1 MTETNGEI
9 KPMPV
14 PFEENAYKYADK
26 QAELYRGLKEPSGGY
41 ANIVDAYIA
50 GATKETALLS
60 QHILDLQKDKGNLTD
75 KVRELEQQIEKM
87 KTELFA
93 AYGRLSLAKALL
105 TQWLHGGDSNINIV
119 SDTQRFLEVESEKVQ
134 G

>member
-50 GATKETALLS
+50 GATQETALLS

-75 KVRELEQQIEKM
+75 RVRELEQQIEKM
-87 KTELFA
+87 KCCANCKHSRTE
-93 AYGRLSLAKALL
+93 YEHCK
-105 TQWLHGGDSNINIV
+105 TDKH
-119 SDTQRFLEVESEKVQ
+119 EKWEIKEK
-134 G
+134 